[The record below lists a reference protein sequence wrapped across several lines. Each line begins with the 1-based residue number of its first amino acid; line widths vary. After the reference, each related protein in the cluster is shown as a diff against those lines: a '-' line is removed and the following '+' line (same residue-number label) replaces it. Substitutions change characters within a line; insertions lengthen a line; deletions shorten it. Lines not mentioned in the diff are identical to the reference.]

1 MRRDAMQY
9 PDDTALVSRLCQ
21 GLLMLGTLESMAFG
35 RLLINGVELD
45 PFASREELALV
56 PSTKVSQHELL

>member
-9 PDDTALVSRLCQ
+9 PDDTALVSRLCR

-45 PFASREELALV
+45 PFASREELALIN
-56 PSTKVSQHELL
+56 